1 MLAGPVRSILD
12 DLCATIAPKNATRA
26 MISFRLALE
35 QGIAIVLSFQNAIVL
50 MCAKKMTRDA
60 IQRGRVKCRKTAL
73 TFKKIII
80 HSIE

>member
-50 MCAKKMTRDA
+50 MCAKKMTREA
-60 IQRGRVKCRKTAL
+60 IQRGRFKCRKTAL
-73 TFKKIII
+73 TFKKIIVY
-80 HSIE
+80 SIE